1 MKGKQNRKRTLP
13 PKSAT
18 NTARRS
24 FSHLSQVE
32 RDQIFLLKRQGL
44 GEHAIADRLGR
55 SSATVH
61 SALEG
66 EREHARLEREREALR
81 VEVNQLQFQKDKLT
95 EVVEDLKNQAG
106 SLGQEVQGAIER
118 RAQLLEQVEA
128 LEDQAHRLRGEVPAL
143 EHRHSELS
151 RAGSQ
156 LEQSLQATRG
166 ELLDLEQRNRGVR
179 TVLSAVEETLRRKI
193 STQFEMWAEVCEGLG
208 DRAQGQRFRE
218 QAAMLRTGEGLQ
230 KFVRRLM
237 PRASA

>member
-1 MKGKQNRKRTLP
+1 MKSRQNRNQTLP
-13 PKSAT
+13 TKSAA

-32 RDQIFLLKRQGL
+32 RDQILLLKRQGL

-66 EREHARLEREREALR
+66 ERERARLERERQALR
-81 VEVNQLQFQKDKLT
+81 VEVNQLQVQRGELT
-95 EVVEDLKNQAG
+95 EVTQDLKDQAD

-156 LEQSLQATRG
+156 LEQSLQTTRG

>member
-1 MKGKQNRKRTLP
+1 MKSRQNRNQTLP
-13 PKSAT
+13 TKSAA

-24 FSHLSQVE
+24 FTHLSQAE
-32 RDQIFLLKRQGL
+32 KGEILLLKRQGL

-66 EREHARLEREREALR
+66 ERERARLEREREALQA
-81 VEVNQLQFQKDKLT
+81 EVKRLEPHKDELAQAI
-95 EVVEDLKNQAG
+95 EDLKDQAD

-143 EHRHSELS
+143 EHRRSELS

-156 LEQSLQATRG
+156 LEQSLQAARR
-166 ELLDLEQRNRGVR
+166 EFSNLEQQKRAAR
-179 TVLSAVEETLRRKI
+179 TVLSAVEETLRKELPA
-193 STQFEMWAEVCEGLG
+193 QFEIWAEVSERSG
-208 DRAQGQRFRE
+208 DRAQAQRFRE
-218 QAAMLRTGEGLQ
+218 QAATVRIGQEVQ
-230 KFVRRLM
+230 KFLKRLM
-237 PRASA
+237 SRVSA

>member
-1 MKGKQNRKRTLP
+1 MKGKQNGKRTLP

-24 FSHLSQVE
+24 FSHLSQGE
-32 RDQIFLLKRQGL
+32 REQISLLKRQGM

-66 EREHARLEREREALR
+66 ERERARLQRERQALR
-81 VEVNQLQFQKDKLT
+81 VEVNQLQVQRGELT
-95 EVVEDLKNQAG
+95 EVIQDLKDQAD
-106 SLGQEVQGAIER
+106 SLGQEVQGATER
-118 RAQLLEQVEA
+118 RAQLLEQVET
-128 LEDQAHRLRGEVPAL
+128 LEDQAHSLRGEVPAL

-156 LEQSLQATRG
+156 LEQSLQAARR
-166 ELLDLEQRNRGVR
+166 ELSNLEQQKRAAR
-179 TVLSAVEETLRRKI
+179 TVLSAVEETLRQKI

-208 DRAQGQRFRE
+208 DRAQARRFRE
-218 QAAMLRTGEGLQ
+218 QAAMVRIGEGLQ